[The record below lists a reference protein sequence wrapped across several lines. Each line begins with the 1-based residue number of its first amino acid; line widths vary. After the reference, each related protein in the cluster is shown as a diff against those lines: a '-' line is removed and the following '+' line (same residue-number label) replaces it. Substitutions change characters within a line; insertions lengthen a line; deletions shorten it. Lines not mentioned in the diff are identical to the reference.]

1 MDLELIDRVFDTNL
15 RGPYVLSI
23 EHAKRLIAENGVS
36 ALWATH
42 IMDEIQPD
50 DDLVILHEGQVLRRD
65 RASEIARGKGLTQAF
80 LDLTGV
86 EPA

>member
-1 MDLELIDRVFDTNL
+1 MGLDVKSRAEVLELTR
-15 RGPYVLSI
+15 
-23 EHAKRLIAENGVS
+23 RLIAENGVS

-50 DDLVILHEGQVLRRD
+50 DDLVILHQGQVLRRGSAAD
-65 RASEIARGKGLTQAF
+65 IAGRQGLTQAF

-86 EPA
+86 AV